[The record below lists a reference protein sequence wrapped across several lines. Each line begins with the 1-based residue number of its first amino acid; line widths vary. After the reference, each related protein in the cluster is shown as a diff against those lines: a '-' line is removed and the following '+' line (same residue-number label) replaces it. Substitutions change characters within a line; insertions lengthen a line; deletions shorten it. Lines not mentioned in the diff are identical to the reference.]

1 MPNDTPI
8 IFVVDDDPAVVQ
20 LMGRTLAPMADIR
33 FATNGADA
41 TRLIREIHP
50 DLVLLDAQLG
60 DMTGLEV
67 MGELRADPSLVDTP
81 VIFVTSHH
89 EEALEVAVLEQGAAD
104 FLTKPVRPAA
114 LIARVRTQLK
124 LRQLTAELRRF
135 ATQDALTGVANRRA
149 FDEQCTKACRQAQ
162 RAGTPIALLMMD
174 VDAFKAYND
183 LYGHQAGDEVLQQI
197 GGVLQ
202 HLSQRPQDLPA
213 RYGGEEFALLLPDTD
228 LVGALH
234 IAGVMLARVRGLH
247 IPHAGSPTGPCVT
260 VSVGAAQLHP
270 VKEPAA
276 AVTELIEQADRA
288 LYAAKHAGRDR
299 VCAQTPT
306 E

>member
-1 MPNDTPI
+1 MSNATPI
-8 IFVVDDDPAVVQ
+8 IFVVDDDPAVIH

-41 TRLIREIHP
+41 TRLIRETHP

-60 DMTGLEV
+60 DMSGLEV
-67 MGELRADPSLVDTP
+67 MDQLRTDPLLVDTP

-89 EEALEVAVLEQGAAD
+89 EEALEVEVLEQGAAD
-104 FLTKPVRPAA
+104 FLTKPVRPAT

-124 LRQLTAELRRF
+124 VRQLTAELRRF

-149 FDEQCTKACRQAQ
+149 FDEQCAKACRQAQ
-162 RAGTPIALLMMD
+162 RTGAPISLLMMD

-183 LYGHQAGDEVLQQI
+183 LYGHQAGDDVLHQI

-228 LVGALH
+228 LTGALH
-234 IAGVMLARVRGLH
+234 LAKVMLTRIRDLQ

-260 VSVGAAQLHP
+260 VSLGAAQLHP
-270 VKEPAA
+270 VKEPTA
-276 AVTELIEQADRA
+276 AVTELIEQADRS
-288 LYAAKHAGRDR
+288 LYAAKRAGRNQ
-299 VCAQTPT
+299 VCALKPSD
-306 E
+306 

>member
-1 MPNDTPI
+1 MSNATPI
-8 IFVVDDDPAVVQ
+8 IFVVDDDPAVIH

-60 DMTGLEV
+60 DMSGLEV
-67 MGELRADPSLVDTP
+67 MEQLRTDPLLVDTP

-89 EEALEVAVLEQGAAD
+89 EEALEVEVLEHGAAD
-104 FLTKPVRPAA
+104 FLTKPVRPAT

-124 LRQLTAELRRF
+124 VRQLTAELRRF

-149 FDEQCTKACRQAQ
+149 FDEQCAKACRQAQ
-162 RAGTPIALLMMD
+162 RTGAPISLLMMD

-183 LYGHQAGDEVLQQI
+183 LYGHQAGDEVLHQI

-213 RYGGEEFALLLPDTD
+213 RYGGEEFALLLPETD
-228 LVGALH
+228 LTGALH
-234 IAGVMLARVRGLH
+234 IAGVMLTRIRGLR
-247 IPHAGSPTGPCVT
+247 IPHADSPTGPFVT
-260 VSVGAAQLHP
+260 VSLGAAQLHP
-270 VKEPAA
+270 VKEPSA
-276 AVTELIEQADRA
+276 AVTELIELADRS
-288 LYAAKHAGRDR
+288 LYAAKHAGRNQ
-299 VCAQTPT
+299 VCALKPSD
-306 E
+306 